1 MPLELATCK
10 SASLEDGRF
19 YLDGC
24 VEEGIFREVV
34 KDKVYFVNDR

>member
-10 SASLEDGRF
+10 AASLEDSRF
-19 YLDGC
+19 YLDGG

-34 KDKVYFVNDR
+34 KDKACFVNDR